1 MEQDGCI
8 PFYAPLLY
16 SRLDTFEMNDQL
28 TNVAAPQD
36 ASRATGNYALIQRL
50 ILRHDAICGKHFE
63 CTTATA
69 FT

>member
-8 PFYAPLLY
+8 PLYAPLLY

-36 ASRATGNYALIQRL
+36 ASRAADHGETKPSAQDVSPRASLHRCLQ
-50 ILRHDAICGKHFE
+50 C
-63 CTTATA
+63 
-69 FT
+69 